1 MRNSRVIAVTMWLAL
16 LPVAASVA
24 YGQGEDGGN
33 TGRKDPVGTPM
44 VYKTVDGRPLH
55 LYVSSPP
62 ASFTG
67 PRPAI
72 IFFHG
77 GGWTSGSVVQFNTQ
91 SLALA
96 ARGMVAIDV
105 EYRLIP
111 KPPVMDSP
119 RICVE
124 DAKSA
129 IRWVRE
135 HAAQLQVDPN
145 KIVGSGG
152 SAGGYL
158 AGAAALVPEW
168 DDPTDDLSVSAK
180 PNALVLFFPAIA
192 ADPSSP
198 EQKSTASARSITISA
213 ISTRLSISW
222 ASDPSQLISE
232 FYPRINAD
240 ILFAELGG
248 LGHADIRAEG
258 LAHSFLPLICGH
270 LRKSADKLPSP
281 HPQIPPDLS
290 NQPFPKIFH
299 PSLPAPFP
307 AKTTVFPGHHPPPF
321 PPLPPPTKIASIY
334 F

>member
-1 MRNSRVIAVTMWLAL
+1 VRKSRVIATGMWLVL
-16 LPVAASVA
+16 LTVAASIG
-24 YGQGEDGGN
+24 YGQGANDDN
-33 TGRKDPVGTPM
+33 AGRKEPVGSAL
-44 VYKTVDGRPLH
+44 VYKTVDGRALH
-55 LYVSSPP
+55 IYVSSPP

-72 IFFHG
+72 VFFHG

-111 KPPVMDSP
+111 KPPAMDSP

-135 HAAQLQVDPN
+135 HAEQLHVDPD

-168 DDPTDDLSVSAK
+168 NDPSDDLSVSAK

-192 ADPSSP
+192 VDPSSP
-198 EQKSTASARSITISA
+198 EERRFGGDMKLAPQTYLSAAAPPTIIFAGAADRLVRPEALRQYKAIADKAGSRCELIFYDKQGHGFANKEPYLSITLQA
-213 ISTRLSISW
+213 AEHFLESIGYLK
-222 ASDPSQLISE
+222 PV
-232 FYPRINAD
+232 
-240 ILFAELGG
+240 G
-248 LGHADIRAEG
+248 
-258 LAHSFLPLICGH
+258 
-270 LRKSADKLPSP
+270 
-281 HPQIPPDLS
+281 
-290 NQPFPKIFH
+290 
-299 PSLPAPFP
+299 
-307 AKTTVFPGHHPPPF
+307 
-321 PPLPPPTKIASIY
+321 
-334 F
+334 

>member
-1 MRNSRVIAVTMWLAL
+1 MMWFAIFA
-16 LPVAASVA
+16 VAAPFGH
-24 YGQGEDGGN
+24 GQEEAGGK
-33 TGRKDPVGTPM
+33 TGMKEPVGKAM
-44 VYKTVDGRPLH
+44 VYKTVDGRQLH

-62 ASFTG
+62 ASYTG

-72 IFFHG
+72 VFFHG

-105 EYRLIP
+105 EYRLIA
-111 KPPVMDSP
+111 KPPAMDSP

-135 HAAQLQVDPN
+135 HAEQLQVDPN

-168 DDPTDDLSVSAK
+168 DDPKDDLSVSAK

-198 EQKSTASARSITISA
+198 AQRRFGNDMKFAPQSYLSAAAPPTIIFAGAADRLVRPEALRQYKAVADKAGARCELIFYEKQGHGFANKEPYLSITLQAAEHFLESIGYLKPIS
-213 ISTRLSISW
+213 
-222 ASDPSQLISE
+222 
-232 FYPRINAD
+232 
-240 ILFAELGG
+240 
-248 LGHADIRAEG
+248 
-258 LAHSFLPLICGH
+258 
-270 LRKSADKLPSP
+270 
-281 HPQIPPDLS
+281 
-290 NQPFPKIFH
+290 
-299 PSLPAPFP
+299 
-307 AKTTVFPGHHPPPF
+307 
-321 PPLPPPTKIASIY
+321 
-334 F
+334 

>member
-1 MRNSRVIAVTMWLAL
+1 MGRFRVIAATIWLAIL
-16 LPVAASVA
+16 TVAASVS
-24 YGQGEDGGN
+24 YGQGVNDGN
-33 TGRKDPVGTPM
+33 AGRKEPVGTPM

-62 ASFTG
+62 ASFAG

-72 IFFHG
+72 VFFHG
-77 GGWTSGSVVQFNTQ
+77 GGWTGGSVVQFNTQ

-111 KPPVMDSP
+111 KPPAMDSP

-135 HAAQLQVDPN
+135 HAEQLQVDPN

-168 DDPTDDLSVSAK
+168 DDPKDDLGVSAK

-198 EQKSTASARSITISA
+198 EQIRFGNDMKFAPQTYLSKAAPPTIIFAGAADRLVRPEALRQYKAIADQAGARCELIFYDKQEHGFANKEPYLSITLQAAEHFLESIGYLKPIS
-213 ISTRLSISW
+213 
-222 ASDPSQLISE
+222 
-232 FYPRINAD
+232 
-240 ILFAELGG
+240 
-248 LGHADIRAEG
+248 
-258 LAHSFLPLICGH
+258 
-270 LRKSADKLPSP
+270 
-281 HPQIPPDLS
+281 
-290 NQPFPKIFH
+290 
-299 PSLPAPFP
+299 
-307 AKTTVFPGHHPPPF
+307 
-321 PPLPPPTKIASIY
+321 
-334 F
+334 

>member
-1 MRNSRVIAVTMWLAL
+1 MRKYRVIAATILLAVL
-16 LPVAASVA
+16 AVAASVG
-24 YGQGEDGGN
+24 YGQGENGGN
-33 TGRKDPVGTPM
+33 AGAKEPVGNAM

-72 IFFHG
+72 VFFHG

-111 KPPVMDSP
+111 KPPAMDSP

-129 IRWVRE
+129 FRWVRE
-135 HAAQLQVDPN
+135 HAEQLQVDPN

-158 AGAAALVPEW
+158 AGAAALLPVW
-168 DDPTDDLSVSAK
+168 DDPKDDLSVSAK

-192 ADPSSP
+192 VDPSSP
-198 EQKSTASARSITISA
+198 EEKRFGNDMKLAPQTYLSAAAPPTIIFAGAADRLVRPEALRQYKA
-213 ISTRLSISW
+213 I
-222 ASDPSQLISE
+222 
-232 FYPRINAD
+232 
-240 ILFAELGG
+240 
-248 LGHADIRAEG
+248 
-258 LAHSFLPLICGH
+258 
-270 LRKSADKLPSP
+270 ADKAGARCELIFYDKQGHGFANKEPY
-281 HPQIPPDLS
+281 LS
-290 NQPFPKIFH
+290 MTLQAAEHFLESIGYLK
-299 PSLPAPFP
+299 
-307 AKTTVFPGHHPPPF
+307 
-321 PPLPPPTKIASIY
+321 PLG
-334 F
+334 